1 MSARFGLLLEE
12 MMASP
17 NTVDAMDPALKE
29 RIGAAIG
36 RMASGVYIINVEDAS
51 GREGMLA
58 TWVTQAAFS
67 PPMLTI
73 TVNNARPILSR
84 LQKGAKATLNVLG
97 KTNSDIFKNFVK
109 PHTEGLD
116 RFEGLE
122 LVENEGFPPSFAGCI
137 SSMMLEVTNVVDAG
151 DHKIIVGEV
160 KDGRMLNKDLEPMTH
175 FRKDGFQY

>member
-1 MSARFGLLLEE
+1 
-12 MMASP
+12 MAST
-17 NTVDAMDPALKE
+17 NTVDSMDPALKE

-36 RMASGVYIINVEDAS
+36 RMASGVYIITIEDET

-73 TVNNARPILSR
+73 TVNHARPILSR
-84 LQKGAKATLNVLG
+84 LNKGAKATLNVLG
-97 KTNSDIFKNFVK
+97 KPNSDIFKNFVK
-109 PHTEGLD
+109 PHTEGMD

-122 LVENEGFPPSFAGCI
+122 LEECDGFPPAFAKCI
-137 SSMMLEVTNVVDAG
+137 SAMMLEVSNVVDAG

-160 KDGRMLNKDLEPMTH
+160 KDGKMFNKDLEPMVH

>member
-1 MSARFGLLLEE
+1 
-12 MMASP
+12 MASP

-36 RMASGVYIINVEDAS
+36 RMASGVYIINIEDAS

-58 TWVTQAAFS
+58 TWVTQAAFN

-97 KTNSDIFKNFVK
+97 KPNSDIFKNFVK
-109 PHTEGLD
+109 PHTEGMD

-122 LVENEGFPPSFAGCI
+122 MEESEGGFPPSFAKCI
-137 SSMMLEVTNVVDAG
+137 SSMMLEISNVVDAG

-160 KDGRMLNKDLEPMTH
+160 KDGKMLNKDLEPMVH